1 VDFSDLV
8 PYLGGV
14 RVESVIGEDN
24 WLLIRA
30 TALTEQASCPGCGI
44 VGGRVHSS
52 YERRLTDP
60 AIGGRATTIELT
72 VRRFFCDSAT
82 CVKKTFAEQV
92 PGLTSRHARH
102 TMAARNLLQA
112 IALALGGRAGA
123 RLLGWLALPA
133 GRMSLLRLIRA
144 IPELAPS
151 TPGVLGVDDFA
162 LRRGHVY
169 GTVLIDM
176 TTRRPVD
183 VLPDRTA
190 ETLAGWLR
198 AHPGVEVICRDRSG
212 AYAEGARQ
220 GAPYAVQVADRW
232 HLWRNLGDA
241 VETAVVA
248 HRGDLAEPDPMP
260 AEDQPPPE
268 PTAAPTRRAE
278 TQLVTRTRERYA
290 LVQDLLRRGV
300 SRAGISRQLRLDPH
314 TVRRFADAS
323 SVEDLLVNAG
333 PRDSVID
340 AFRPYLHQRWN
351 EGCTDATVL
360 YQEIRQ
366 LGFTGSDKT
375 VRRYVHPF
383 RATITAPP
391 PIAAPPKARH
401 VARWIMT
408 DPDNLTA
415 DDKALLNAIRTRR
428 PAINALVGHVRAFAT
443 MMRGL
448 TGVRDLPQCR
458 VGRWR
463 GDTGLG
469 VGPAAFVPAVSRPA
483 VPLR

>member
-1 VDFSDLV
+1 MSIVELSELV
-8 PYLGGV
+8 PYLAGV
-14 RVESVIGEDN
+14 RVESVIGEDR

-30 TALTEQASCPGCGI
+30 AALADQASCPGCGV

-72 VRRFFCDSAT
+72 VRRFFCDSTT
-82 CVKKTFAEQV
+82 CMKRTFAEQV

-102 TMAARNLLQA
+102 TVAARSLLQA
-112 IALALGGRAGA
+112 VALALGGRAGA
-123 RLLGWLALPA
+123 RLLGWLAIPA
-133 GRMSLLRLIRA
+133 GRMSLLRTIRA
-144 IPELAPS
+144 MPEPAPA
-151 TPGVLGVDDFA
+151 TPRVLGVDDFA

-190 ETLAGWLR
+190 ETLAGWLT
-198 AHPGVEVICRDRSG
+198 AHPGIEVICRDRSG

-220 GAPYAVQVADRW
+220 GAPDAIQVADRW

-241 VETAVVA
+241 VETVIIT
-248 HRGDLAEPDPMP
+248 HRADLAEPVPLP
-260 AEDQPPPE
+260 AEDQPTPRPQPE
-268 PTAAPTRRAE
+268 PTPVPTPQAE
-278 TQLVTRTRERYA
+278 TQLAIRTRERYA
-290 LVQDLLRRGV
+290 LIQDLLRHDV

-314 TVRRFADAS
+314 TVRRFAEATSID
-323 SVEDLLVNAG
+323 DLLVNAG
-333 PRDSVID
+333 RRDSLID

-383 RATITAPP
+383 RATLIAPP
-391 PIAAPPKARH
+391 HRSRYHPS
-401 VARWIMT
+401 
-408 DPDNLTA
+408 
-415 DDKALLNAIRTRR
+415 
-428 PAINALVGHVRAFAT
+428 
-443 MMRGL
+443 
-448 TGVRDLPQCR
+448 
-458 VGRWR
+458 
-463 GDTGLG
+463 
-469 VGPAAFVPAVSRPA
+469 PAASPAGS
-483 VPLR
+483 